1 MKDSETL
8 DFAAGLLERQIE
20 ELDGQIDGLRSS
32 LKFVE
37 QTQRALRSTLSV
49 IQPRIEELKAL
60 EGDQLTIDFSE
71 DETPEAVE

>member
-71 DETPEAVE
+71 DEAPEAVE